1 MLPYLLGMAVFSCWL
16 QQVCHLL
23 YDSCEYQDVELK
35 NTIEINVLFGYGY
48 RIAKA
53 GEDPCQRRY

>member
-1 MLPYLLGMAVFSCWL
+1 MGMVFFSCWL
-16 QQVCHLL
+16 QQIGHLL
-23 YDSCEYQDVELK
+23 DDSCEYQDVELK
-35 NTIEINVLFGYGY
+35 STIEIYVLFGYGY

>member
-1 MLPYLLGMAVFSCWL
+1 MGMVVFSCWL
-16 QQVCHLL
+16 QQVGHLL

-35 NTIEINVLFGYGY
+35 NAIEINVLFGYGY